1 MDNWITVADDWS
13 THSVTSLNT
22 ESNDINR
29 KISKPFLNCVNW
41 SNLFRNAKKNVVID
55 QTRCVVSANDKF
67 IQFNAR
73 KKIIKRST
81 NVFERKHSDKMILL

>member
-13 THSVTSLNT
+13 THSVTPLNT

-41 SNLFRNAKKNVVID
+41 SNLFRNAKKFVID

-73 KKIIKRST
+73 KKRIKRST
-81 NVFERKHSDKMILL
+81 NVFERKHSDKMICL

>member
-1 MDNWITVADDWS
+1 M
-13 THSVTSLNT
+13 
-22 ESNDINR
+22 
-29 KISKPFLNCVNW
+29 
-41 SNLFRNAKKNVVID
+41 LFIIILAKFEKW
-55 QTRCVVSANDKF
+55 KLF

>member
-1 MDNWITVADDWS
+1 MADDWS
-13 THSVTSLNT
+13 TYSVTPLNA

-29 KISKPFLNCVNW
+29 KISKPCKLVQSVQKC
-41 SNLFRNAKKNVVID
+41 KKNVVID